1 MEKYVAILSGRK
13 GGRALSRIAVAAI
26 AAALVGTTAGAASA
40 DSAPSADVVKVA
52 QKFAQAQ
59 AKVNVK
65 AKESGSASQRAFA
78 AGNETPAAETF
89 PLIAAEG
96 SGQAY
101 MYPPNGSGGFGDRA
115 DMGTG
120 WQLWSQASQVDNNK
134 DGVSDALY
142 LLGTNSHL
150 YYTPIEENPAV
161 KDLGAGWDAY
171 NLVFS
176 PGNLAGAPADDLI
189 ARDKS
194 GVLWLYTAKGDGSF
208 TPPVKLGGGWGVM
221 TKIAGRGD
229 MNGDG
234 KADIIAVDNAGTG
247 WLYPGTGNWAAPFGN
262 RVKLGAGWNTYN
274 KLVGLG
280 DLDFDGKADLVGRDA
295 SGGLW
300 FYAGTGTTNGAPF
313 KDRVKVGT
321 GWNGMRL
328 MF

>member
-1 MEKYVAILSGRK
+1 MAILSGRK

-40 DSAPSADVVKVA
+40 DSTPAPAAATAAQKVA
-52 QKFAQAQ
+52 QAKGKQSPSAQ
-59 AKVNVK
+59 K
-65 AKESGSASQRAFA
+65 RAFA
-78 AGNETPAAETF
+78 AGSETPAAETF
-89 PLIAAEG
+89 PLTAADG
-96 SGQAY
+96 SGTVY
-101 MYPPNGSGGFGDRA
+101 MYPPNGSGGFGDRQA
-115 DMGTG
+115 LGNG
-120 WQLWSQASQVDNNK
+120 WNVISQATQVDNNK
-134 DGVSDALY
+134 DGVADAWY
-142 LLGTNSHL
+142 TLGTNGHL
-150 YYTPIEENPAV
+150 YFAPLEENSVV
-161 KDLGAGWDAY
+161 KDLGGGWNAY
-171 NLVFS
+171 DRVFS
-176 PGNLAGAPADDLI
+176 PGDLGGAPADDLL

-208 TPPVKLGGGWGVM
+208 TPPVKLGAGWGVM

-262 RVKLGAGWNTYN
+262 RVKLGGGWNTYN
-274 KLVGLG
+274 TLVGLG
-280 DLDFDGKADLVGRDA
+280 DLNFDGKADLIGRDA
-295 SGGLW
+295 DGGLW
-300 FYAGTGTTNGAPF
+300 FYPGTGTTNGAPF

>member
-1 MEKYVAILSGRK
+1 MAILSGRK

-40 DSAPSADVVKVA
+40 DSTPAPAAAKAA
-52 QKFAQAQ
+52 QKFAQTQ
-59 AKVNVK
+59 AKSK
-65 AKESGSASQRAFA
+65 QSASQRAFA
-78 AGNETPAAETF
+78 AGDETPAAETF
-89 PLIAAEG
+89 PLLAADG
-96 SGQAY
+96 SGTLY
-101 MYPPNGSGGFGDRA
+101 GYPPNGSGGFGERTVLGD
-115 DMGTG
+115 G
-120 WQLWSQASQVDNNK
+120 WNVISQATQVDNNK
-134 DGVSDALY
+134 DGVSDAWY
-142 LLGTNSHL
+142 TLGTNGHL
-150 YYTPIEENPAV
+150 YFVKLEADAV
-161 KDLGAGWDAY
+161 AKDLGAGWDAY

-176 PGNLAGAPADDLI
+176 PGNLGGAPADDLL
-189 ARDKS
+189 ARDKA
-194 GVLWLYTAKGDGSF
+194 GVLWLYTANADGSF
-208 TPPVKLGGGWGVM
+208 APRVKLGAGWGAM

-234 KADIIAVDNAGTG
+234 KADIVAVDNSGVA

-274 KLVGLG
+274 TLVGLG
-280 DLDFDGKADLVGRDA
+280 DLNFDGKVDLVGRDA

>member
-1 MEKYVAILSGRK
+1 MAILSGRK

-40 DSAPSADVVKVA
+40 DSVPTPV

-59 AKVNVK
+59 AKVNAK
-65 AKESGSASQRAFA
+65 AKQSGSASKRAFA
-78 AGNETPAAETF
+78 AGDEVPAAETF
-89 PLIAAEG
+89 PLFAVDG
-96 SGQAY
+96 SGQGY
-101 MYPPNGSGGFGDRA
+101 FYPPNGTGGFLDRIPVQDA
-115 DMGTG
+115 DYSTLSQGT
-120 WQLWSQASQVDNNK
+120 QVDNNK
-134 DGVSDALY
+134 DGVAEAAY
-142 LLGTNSHL
+142 LLDKNGHL
-150 YYTPIEENPAV
+150 YYSSDAV
-161 KDLGAGWDAY
+161 KDLGAGWNAY
-171 NLVFS
+171 DRVFS
-176 PGNLAGAPADDLI
+176 PGNLGGAPADDLL

-208 TPPVKLGGGWGVM
+208 TPPVKLGAGWGVM

-229 MNGDG
+229 LNGDG
-234 KADIIAVDNAGTG
+234 KADIIAVDNSGIG

-274 KLVGLG
+274 TLVGLG

-300 FYAGTGTTNGAPF
+300 FYSGTGTTNGAPF